1 MRVVL
6 ADRDADVRGALR
18 LLLIH
23 ELGMEVVAEAVDAD
37 DLWLAAQDAQPDLLL
52 VEWEVLGPEADRAL
66 ARLHALSPRP
76 QVIAVSGHPEACR
89 HAVTAGA
96 DAFVCKADP
105 PEQVVQT
112 LRAFQARGETAPYD
126 GATS

>member
-23 ELGMEVVAEAVDAD
+23 ELGMQVVAEAVDAD
-37 DLWLAAQDAQPDLLL
+37 DLWVAVQDTQTDLLL
-52 VEWEVLGPEADRAL
+52 VEWELLGAEPDGAL
-66 ARLHALSPRP
+66 ERLRALSPHPRI
-76 QVIAVSGHPEACR
+76 VAVSGHPEVCR
-89 HAVTAGA
+89 RALTVGA

-105 PEQVVQT
+105 PAQVVQT
-112 LRAFQARGETAPYD
+112 LRALHAG
-126 GATS
+126 GATAACDDTAT

>member
-6 ADRDADVRGALR
+6 AERDADVRGALR

-23 ELGMEVVAEAVDAD
+23 ELGMDVVAEAVDAD
-37 DLWLAAQDAQPDLLL
+37 DLWLAVQDTETDLLL
-52 VEWEVLGPEADRAL
+52 VEWELLGAEPDRAM
-66 ARLHALSPRP
+66 AHLHALSPHPR
-76 QVIAVSGHPEACR
+76 VIAVSGHPEVCR
-89 HAVTAGA
+89 HAITVGA

-112 LRAFQARGETAPYD
+112 LRAIQAGGGTAPCD
-126 GATS
+126 GAAS